1 MKIEEKKTKTTEEL
15 ENELESVTDSTQL
28 ENWIDQ
34 NQDQKLDFAEYF
46 NELCEKKGIKTS
58 DLYIKNAVGKTF
70 AYDMRNGVKLPSK
83 KTVIKVAFAINA
95 TLEEIN
101 LLLKASGNKELYPR
115 QEEDAIVEFA
125 IRNHWDVYQ
134 TEELLQKRGSK
145 MRLLDDEKEKKK

>member
-70 AYDMRNGVKLPSK
+70 VYDMRNGVKLPSK
-83 KTVIKVAFAINA
+83 KTAK
-95 TLEEIN
+95 
-101 LLLKASGNKELYPR
+101 
-115 QEEDAIVEFA
+115 
-125 IRNHWDVYQ
+125 
-134 TEELLQKRGSK
+134 
-145 MRLLDDEKEKKK
+145 